1 VEASLHFDFARLDTL
16 GDIIA
21 RTSIIYAFLLVGFRL
36 SGKRQMGQMTVFDFV
51 VILIV
56 ANGVQNAML
65 GQDTSLVG
73 GLVSAGTLFSL
84 NYVVNELRC
93 RSRFVARWVG
103 GVPTTLIESGTYL
116 HRNMLLEHITE
127 EEIMMALREHG
138 IGEVSGVEKA
148 VLETDGTISV
158 LAVHKGSHKPPRKV
172 RVIKHT

>member
-56 ANGVQNAML
+56 ANGVQNAMI